1 MSNASDFVIENGVL
15 TKYKGFGG
23 KVIIPEE
30 VPRDKLY
37 SLVLKRLDDKE
48 FSIK

>member
-30 VPRDKLY
+30 VRKIGE
-37 SLVLKRLDDKE
+37 RA
-48 FSIK
+48 FA